1 MSILFNGNLPNLP
14 EFESRN
20 KKRYF
25 APLTFELEIA
35 RPQNLLYTLKTLRL
49 HQVFKQKNTLQKGR
63 CRNW

>member
-20 KKRYF
+20 KKRDF

-35 RPQNLLYTLKTLRL
+35 RPQNLVHTKETLRL